1 MKFTFKHTILI
12 LSVVLLTF
20 FVLDAQDTIII
31 PKSDYVLTFTHQI
44 DCNPIEDQAGSGTC
58 WSFSTN
64 SFIESE
70 LAKSGKDPIDL
81 SEMFFVR
88 MTYLDKARKY
98 IRYHGLA
105 NFSEGSLGHDVMRM
119 YTKYGAVPE
128 EAYTGL
134 TDGKTRHS
142 HGPMVKDLKRL
153 LDDMIE
159 TREIPDDWEFRFN
172 MLLDKHLGPFPKSFT
187 YEGQTFNPRDF
198 ATEYVDIDPTEF
210 VSLTSFMTYPFDER
224 IVLEIPD
231 NYAHQPYYN
240 ISVDNLLRTIDY
252 ALEKGHS
259 MVWDCDVSDRGFSSA
274 RGLAIYPDIN
284 SKELAEVNEAFRSP
298 TEERQVTDATR
309 QEQFDSYTLTDDH
322 LMHIVG
328 RAEDQKGTPYYY
340 VKNSWG
346 ERPGLD
352 GYLFAS
358 KGYVMKNTIAIML
371 HKEGIPTDIREKI
384 FGLTPKTE

>member
-1 MKFTFKHTILI
+1 MTFTFKRTILI
-12 LSVVLLTF
+12 ASALLLTL
-20 FVLDAQDTIII
+20 FVLDAQDTIIV

-58 WSFSTN
+58 WSFSTS

-70 LAKSGKDPIDL
+70 LAKSGKDPVDL

-119 YTKYGAVPE
+119 YTRYGAVPE

-142 HGPMVKDLKRL
+142 HGPMVKDLKGM
-153 LDDMIE
+153 LDGIIE
-159 TREIPDDWEFRFN
+159 TGEIPDDWEFRFN

-187 YEGQTFNPRDF
+187 YRGKTYNPREF
-198 ATEYVDIDPTEF
+198 ADAFVDIDPTDF
-210 VSLTSFMTYPFDER
+210 VSLTSFSTYPFNEKV
-224 IVLEIPD
+224 VLEIPD
-231 NYAHQPYYN
+231 NYAHQSYFN
-240 ISVDNLLRTIDY
+240 ISVDDLLQTIDY
-252 ALEKGHS
+252 ALAQGHS
-259 MVWDCDVSDRGFSSA
+259 MVWDCDISDRGFSSA
-274 RGLAIYPDIN
+274 RGLAIYPDVN
-284 SKELAEVNEAFRSP
+284 TKELAEVNEAFRAP
-298 TEERQVTDATR
+298 TQEHAVTDASR
-309 QEQFDSYTLTDDH
+309 QDQFDAYTLTDDH

-328 RAEDQKGTPYYY
+328 RAEDQNGTPYYY

-346 ERPGLD
+346 ERPGLN

-371 HKEGIPTDIREKI
+371 HKDAIPSDVQEKI
-384 FGLTPKTE
+384 FTTSPKSE